1 MTPTPKQLAILT
13 AIRDFR
19 LRQGFSP
26 TMQELA
32 DQLGVSKVTVFEH
45 VQALARKKLILREP
59 HKARSLTVHPAVKLP
74 EPWNR
79 HSQATDFPM
88 AGSIAAGHPIEAV
101 ENPDTI
107 CLGDMFSSRFGTFAL
122 RVRGDSMIEDHI
134 TDGDLVIVEQRSTA
148 RDGETV
154 VALLSDGAA
163 TLKRIYREK
172 NRVRLQPANSAMAPI
187 YVNSDVTIQG
197 VVIGVLRPFHTKG

>member
-13 AIRDFR
+13 AIRDYR
-19 LRQGFSP
+19 LRQGYSP

-45 VQALARKKLILREP
+45 VQALERKKLIQRMP
-59 HKARSLTVHPAVKLP
+59 HKARSLTVRPAVKLP

-79 HSQATDFPM
+79 HSQATDFPL
-88 AGSIAAGHPIEAV
+88 AGSIAAGRPIEAV
-101 ENPDTI
+101 EDRDTVS
-107 CLGDMFSSRFGTFAL
+107 LGDMFTSRYGTFAL

-134 TDGDLVIVEQRSTA
+134 ADGDLVIVEQRSTA
-148 RDGETV
+148 HDGETV
-154 VALLSDGAA
+154 VALLADGAA

-172 NRVRLQPANSAMAPI
+172 NRVRLQPANSAMRPI
-187 YVNSDVTIQG
+187 YVDSDVTIQG
-197 VVIGVLRPFHTKG
+197 VVIGVIRPFTR

>member
-19 LRQGFSP
+19 LRQGYSP

-32 DQLGVSKVTVFEH
+32 NQLGVSKVTVFEH
-45 VQALARKKLILREP
+45 VQALERKNLIQRQP

-79 HSQATDFPM
+79 HSRATDFPL
-88 AGSIAAGHPIEAV
+88 AGSIAAGRPIEAV

-107 CLGDMFSSRFGTFAL
+107 SLGDMFSSRFGTFVL

-148 RDGETV
+148 HNGEMV
-154 VALLSDGAA
+154 VALLPDGAA
-163 TLKRIYREK
+163 TLKRLYREK
-172 NRVRLQPANSAMAPI
+172 NRVRLQPANNAMDPI
-187 YVNSDVTIQG
+187 YVNSDITIQG
-197 VVIGVLRPFHTKG
+197 VVIGVLRPLSR